1 VRRLLTVI
9 PLAIVAAALV
19 ISYVSY
25 EPDSGVDV
33 EVYARDCA
41 RCPLRPLEA
50 DVELRDGGGAREA
63 DGRSGDDGR
72 LRLRVEPGRYTV
84 RAAGRS
90 VPVAVREEQ
99 FARVSVRVRTRSGGV
114 SAPEQR

>member
-1 VRRLLTVI
+1 VRRLLAIV

-50 DVELRDGGGAREA
+50 DVELRDSGGSREA

-72 LRLRVEPGRYTV
+72 LRLRVEPGRYVV
-84 RAAGRS
+84 RAAGRD
-90 VPVAVREEQ
+90 VPVSVQEER

-114 SAPEQR
+114 AAPESQ